1 MLRKMPQMIC
11 SLGDLL
17 LDVIVRLDGPI
28 AEDTDTYGRTRVGAG
43 GQAANVAAW
52 VAALGG
58 SARFVGK
65 RADDPPGRIVAAELK
80 RRAVDVRGP
89 QVESGTGTGT
99 VVSIATPD
107 GRRTMLSDRGVAADL
122 RADELD
128 ATWFEGCERLHL
140 PAYSVLAPPIRDA
153 AHAVA
158 ELVPRVSFDLSST
171 AAIRAAGVEE
181 LHASL
186 GRLRPDI
193 VFANEDEAALV
204 GEIVADTVVVKRGAR
219 GCIVRTDVAQEEYD
233 AVPAEVVDS
242 TGAGDAFAAGFLLG
256 GPELALEA
264 AARCVSNMGAMP

>member
-1 MLRKMPQMIC
+1 MPQMIC

-17 LDVIVRLDGPI
+17 LDVIIRLDGPI

-52 VAALGG
+52 VAVLGG
-58 SARFVGK
+58 SARFIGK
-65 RADDPPGRIVAAELK
+65 RAGDPPGRIVAAELK

-89 QVESGTGTGT
+89 EVESGTGT

-107 GRRTMLSDRGVAADL
+107 GRRTMLSDRGVAPDL

-128 ATWFEGCERLHL
+128 ASWFEGCERLHL
-140 PAYSVLAPPIRDA
+140 PAYSVLAPPIRHA

-158 ELVPRVSFDLSST
+158 KLVPRVSFDLSST
-171 AAIRAAGVEE
+171 AAIRAAGLDE
-181 LHASL
+181 LHASI
-186 GRLRPDI
+186 GRLGPDI

-204 GEIVADTVVVKRGAR
+204 GEIAAETVVVKRGAR
-219 GCIVRTDVAQEEYD
+219 GCIVRTDGAEQEYD

-242 TGAGDAFAAGFLLG
+242 TGAGDAFAAGFILG